1 MGAGVLPIALYKGTL
16 FLLLGQERHNNL
28 WCDFGGS
35 TINCE
40 KPYKTAIREGIEE
53 LNGFLGNENDF
64 ETIVTDN
71 MILSITFDRYTS
83 YIFRTNYDDKL
94 PLYFTNVNNFAEFYL
109 KDKIYT
115 KNKIYSKDK
124 IYTKD
129 KIGIKDNIGTKD
141 NGLFEK
147 KQIQWFPLSEFM
159 EDNSRASV
167 REHYKPILDS
177 LLENEQFIIKY
188 ITTMD

>member
-35 TINCE
+35 TINGE
-40 KPYKTAIREGIEE
+40 KPYKTAIREGTEE

-64 ETIVTDN
+64 ETIVTCN

-83 YIFRTNYDDKL
+83 YIFKTNYDEKL
-94 PLYFTNVNNFAEFYL
+94 PLYFTNVNNFAEVYL
-109 KDKIYT
+109 KDKI
-115 KNKIYSKDK
+115 N
-124 IYTKD
+124 
-129 KIGIKDNIGTKD
+129 IKDNIDIKH

-147 KQIQWFPLSEFM
+147 KQIQWFPLSEF
-159 EDNSRASV
+159 
-167 REHYKPILDS
+167 RENNLRDMFRKHYIPILD
-177 LLENEQFIIKY
+177 LK
-188 ITTMD
+188 

>member
-28 WCDFGGS
+28 WCDFGGG
-35 TINCE
+35 TINSE
-40 KPYKTAIREGIEE
+40 KPYKTAIREGTEE

-64 ETIVTDN
+64 EKIVSCN

-83 YIFRTNYDDKL
+83 YIFKTNYDEKL

-109 KDKIYT
+109 KDKIY
-115 KNKIYSKDK
+115 IKDK
-124 IYTKD
+124 IYTKNKIDMKD
-129 KIGIKDNIGTKD
+129 KINTKD

-147 KQIQWFPLSEFM
+147 KQIQWFPLSEFK
-159 EDNSRASV
+159 EDNSRAMF

-177 LLENEQFIIKY
+177 ILENEQFIIKY
-188 ITTMD
+188 IETMD